1 MSSDPKAFPPVGQD
15 VDYGVFQSLSASLE
29 EVARNVAKIEAE
41 LADTRKQ
48 ASVAITTLS
57 PEPYML
63 RRSIPVHIQPSGES
77 FIATFFDAN
86 ISTSGETQEEAFSN
100 LKSLIVDTFD
110 YLESVPEEQ
119 LGPEPLRQ
127 IAVLREFIGIP
138 Q

>member
-1 MSSDPKAFPPVGQD
+1 MSSDPKPFPPSGQS

-41 LADTRKQ
+41 LADTRRQ

-57 PEPYML
+57 PEPYTL

-77 FIATFFDAN
+77 FVATFFDAN

-100 LKSLIVDTFD
+100 LKSLLIDTFE
-110 YLESVPEEQ
+110 YLESVPKEQ
-119 LGPEPLRQ
+119 LGPEPFRQ
-127 IAVLREFIGIP
+127 IAVLREFIAIP